1 MRPSGSGKMRSRH
14 RGDAQEG
21 HGQPGLFRQFP
32 LNGGR
37 QGLPQLHQAA
47 GQTPGAQSRLLAPA
61 HQQHLV
67 APEDHG
73 ADAYQ
78 GLFRV
83 VAFDT
88 GVFCIRHLM
97 LFRNQLV
104 AQALACSFVTNLGG
118 FKREILRYTQNDK

>member
-1 MRPSGSGKMRSRH
+1 MAPSGSGKMRSSH

-47 GQTPGAQSRLLAPA
+47 GQAPGTQGRLLAPA

-67 APEDHG
+67 APKDHG
-73 ADAYQ
+73 ADAHHR
-78 GLFRV
+78 LVRV

-88 GVFCIRHLM
+88 GVFSIRHLS
-97 LFRNQLV
+97 Q
-104 AQALACSFVTNLGG
+104 C
-118 FKREILRYTQNDK
+118 